1 MSAGASF
8 KTLRKQG
15 LLPGRKRFHSQK
27 TGSLTHI
34 EEEPEEVMM
43 HYIITTAIT
52 FAALFIITKI
62 LFLGKSL
69 SEKAWNRK
77 GWAILDNG
85 EYVVFDG
92 GEE

>member
-1 MSAGASF
+1 
-8 KTLRKQG
+8 
-15 LLPGRKRFHSQK
+15 
-27 TGSLTHI
+27 
-34 EEEPEEVMM
+34 M

-92 GEE
+92 DEE

>member
-1 MSAGASF
+1 
-8 KTLRKQG
+8 
-15 LLPGRKRFHSQK
+15 
-27 TGSLTHI
+27 
-34 EEEPEEVMM
+34 M

-69 SEKAWNRK
+69 SEKAWSRK
-77 GWAILDNG
+77 GWTILDNG

-92 GEE
+92 GEEDTWKF